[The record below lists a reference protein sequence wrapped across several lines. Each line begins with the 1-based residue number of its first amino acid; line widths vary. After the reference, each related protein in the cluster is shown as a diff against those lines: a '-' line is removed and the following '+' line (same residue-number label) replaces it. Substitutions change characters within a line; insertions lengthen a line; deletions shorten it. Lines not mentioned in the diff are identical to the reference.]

1 MGLARVIE
9 DLNTH
14 QDQPWTPEARKMRK
28 EIVTAANSAAGKLEK
43 FAGVKCNL
51 PPYNTGDEAEFF
63 YQRILSKTPA
73 TGTSKTINFTPKP
86 TI

>member
-1 MGLARVIE
+1 MANSAQIFFNPHEVAAISMGLARVIE

-28 EIVTAANSAAGKLEK
+28 EIVTAANSAARKLEK

-63 YQRILSKTPA
+63 TKES
-73 TGTSKTINFTPKP
+73 
-86 TI
+86 